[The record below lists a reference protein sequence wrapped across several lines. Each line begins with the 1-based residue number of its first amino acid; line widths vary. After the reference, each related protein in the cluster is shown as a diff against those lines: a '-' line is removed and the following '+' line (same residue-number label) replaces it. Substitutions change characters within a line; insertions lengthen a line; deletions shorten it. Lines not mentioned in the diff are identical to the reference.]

1 MSAAVSRFVTLF
13 TIVLFGFSVASLQ
26 AEQPKPLVPTQEQS
40 KSTIEVIQQ
49 LNGNHFRT
57 LTIDDQLS
65 SRFFDEYIKTLDP
78 SRYFFLESDIQE
90 FKKFKI
96 NFDDDFKKGKLENA
110 FIIFNRFNQ
119 RQTAQLEKVIANL
132 DPNVPYNFETEDT
145 INTDRENAPWPT
157 TVKEA
162 DIIWQQYIKLNL
174 LNSMLNGKSL
184 EDSKKNIR
192 KRYVNQLRRNNRIDA
207 EQAYSIIMNSL
218 TTLYDPHTNYM
229 SPNDSE
235 NFDINMSLKL
245 TGIGAE
251 LGVKDEYTKVNRII
265 PASPAAKQGILQPN
279 DRILAIAQGDK
290 GAFVDVVGWRLDEV
304 VQLIRGKKGTIVKLE
319 VASAKADDSDTHV
332 IVIKRDEIKLDEQAA
347 KKAVFDVKTKNGN
360 SYKLGIINLPTFYMD
375 FEEAQKGNPNYRSAT
390 GDVLRL
396 LRELTETN
404 VDGVIIDLRNNG
416 GGSLSEAAMLTDL
429 FVDPGPVVQIRH
441 GSSISRQPRA
451 QYPAFYRGP
460 ILILVNRLS
469 ASASEIFA
477 GAIQDYGR
485 GLIVGEDTFGKGTVQ
500 KKMDLSHGDFKFTEA
515 KFYRISGEST
525 QHRGVVPDIKLPD
538 LFDTE
543 EIGESSLDNA
553 LPWDTINPAP
563 HQNYFK
569 ISEYLPKIETE
580 HLERLEK
587 DPEFIFIEKQRQLY
601 DSISNKKIFSLDL
614 SKRQKEQQ
622 DIEQQSLRMEN
633 NRRLAKGEK
642 PFENYA
648 ALKAEKDPE
657 NEDENPK
664 PKDDTIKPAED
675 PYLQEAGHI
684 LADFIDQLNNS
695 NLAKHQ

>member
-26 AEQPKPLVPTQEQS
+26 AEQPKPLAPTQEQS

-65 SRFFDEYIKTLDP
+65 SRFFDEYIKSLDP

-90 FKKFKI
+90 FKKFRI

-132 DPNVPYNFETEDT
+132 APNVPYNFETEET

-162 DIIWQQYIKLNL
+162 DTIWQQYIKLNL

-347 KKAVFDVKTKNGN
+347 KKAVFDIKTKNGN

-601 DSISNKKIFSLDL
+601 DRISNKKVSSLDL
-614 SKRQKEQQ
+614 NKRQKEQQ
-622 DIEQQSLRMEN
+622 DIEQQTLRMEN
-633 NRRLAKGEK
+633 TRRLAKGEK

-675 PYLQEAGHI
+675 PYLQEAGHV

>member
-1 MSAAVSRFVTLF
+1 MSAAVSRLVTLF
-13 TIVLFGFSVASLQ
+13 TIILFGFSVASLQ
-26 AEQPKPLVPTQEQS
+26 AEQPKPLAPTQEQS

-132 DPNVPYNFETEDT
+132 APNVPYNFETEDT

-347 KKAVFDVKTKNGN
+347 KKAVFDIKTKNGN

-614 SKRQKEQQ
+614 NKRQKEQQ
-622 DIEQQSLRMEN
+622 DIEQQTLRMEN
-633 NRRLAKGEK
+633 TRRLAKGEK

-675 PYLQEAGHI
+675 PYLQEAGHV

>member
-1 MSAAVSRFVTLF
+1 MSTAVSRFIILF
-13 TIVLFGFSVASLQ
+13 ALGFLSLSVAQTS
-26 AEQPKPLVPTQEQS
+26 AEIPKLLIPTKEQS
-40 KSTIEVIQQ
+40 KSTVEVIQQ

-65 SRFFDEYIKTLDP
+65 SRFFDEYIKSLDP

-119 RQTAQLEKVIANL
+119 RQTARLEKVIADL
-132 DPNVPYNFETEDT
+132 DPSIQYNFEADET
-145 INTDRENAPWPT
+145 INTDRENAPWP
-157 TVKEA
+157 KNIQEA
-162 DIIWQQYIKLNL
+162 DIIWQQFIKLNL

-229 SPNDSE
+229 SPDDSE

-290 GAFVDVVGWRLDEV
+290 GTFVDVVGWRLDEV

-319 VASAKADDSDTHV
+319 VASAKSDDSDTHV

-347 KKAVFDVKTKNGN
+347 KKAVFEVKTKNN
-360 SYKLGIINLPTFYMD
+360 NNYKLGVINLPTFYMD

-441 GSSISRQPRA
+441 GSNISRQPRA

-460 ILILVNRLS
+460 IVVLVNRLS

-485 GLIVGEDTFGKGTVQ
+485 GIIIGEDTFGKGTVQ

-538 LFDTE
+538 LFDTD

-601 DSISNKKIFSLDL
+601 DTITNKKVFSLNL

-622 DIEQQSLRMEN
+622 DIEQQTLRMEN

-642 PFENYA
+642 PYENYA

-695 NLAKHQ
+695 NLAKH

>member
-26 AEQPKPLVPTQEQS
+26 AEQPKPLAPTQEQS

-65 SRFFDEYIKTLDP
+65 SRFFDEYIKSLDP

-90 FKKFKI
+90 FKKFRI

-132 DPNVPYNFETEDT
+132 APNVPYNFETEET

-162 DIIWQQYIKLNL
+162 DTIWQQYIKLNL

-347 KKAVFDVKTKNGN
+347 KKAVFDIKTKNGN

-601 DSISNKKIFSLDL
+601 DRISNKKVFSLDL
-614 SKRQKEQQ
+614 NKRQKEQQ
-622 DIEQQSLRMEN
+622 DIEQQTLRMEN
-633 NRRLAKGEK
+633 TRRLAKGEK

-675 PYLQEAGHI
+675 PYLQEAGHV